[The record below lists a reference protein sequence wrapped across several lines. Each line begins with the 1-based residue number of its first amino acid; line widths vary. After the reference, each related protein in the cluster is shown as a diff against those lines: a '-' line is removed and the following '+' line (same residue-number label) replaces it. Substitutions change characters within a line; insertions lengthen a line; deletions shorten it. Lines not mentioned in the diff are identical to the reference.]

1 VTWGASVKWAG
12 GTAPTLTST
21 NTKVDIFTFVT
32 WDAGT
37 TWYGFV
43 SGQNF

>member
-1 VTWGASVKWAG
+1 
-12 GTAPTLTST
+12 LTST

-32 WDAGT
+32 WDAGSN
-37 TWYGFV
+37 WYGFT

>member
-1 VTWGASVKWAG
+1 V
-12 GTAPTLTST
+12 APTLTST
-21 NTKVDIFTFVT
+21 NGKVDIFTFVT

-37 TWYGFV
+37 NWYAFT